1 MDRNVTAVQI
11 SAWGDQVIEGEYAG
25 HPGLLYEASPAALRD
40 LLISTANDQW
50 GDRDYLVQGDRRI
63 THREFRAAVPAA
75 AALLIDA
82 GVQRGDRVMLHTYNR
97 LEFVLATWATW
108 WIGAVPVY
116 ANRWWSSSEIEHG
129 LRVTKPALVLSDAPE
144 LVDAQC
150 PVMQLTTMESTWAQ
164 ASSGSAGAEDVS
176 LDEPGLILFTSGS
189 SGAPKAV
196 ELSVRSL
203 IVNQQN
209 LLVRSRRLPHQ
220 LDSTAPQ
227 SVSLLCT
234 PLFHIGGVSN
244 LLTNLITGGRLVL
257 TAGRF
262 DATEILRLI
271 ESERVQTWGGV
282 PTMAIRILEHPD
294 FESFDLS
301 SLRSFPLGGA
311 PLPAAL
317 LERMMT
323 KLPQLKKRGLANTW
337 GMTETGGFMTVAG
350 NADLHARPG
359 TVGKPYPVVEVRIA
373 DPDEHGSGEV
383 LVRAPT
389 VMLGYL
395 GIDDGTVDGE
405 GWLHT
410 GDLGHLD
417 ADGYLYLD
425 GRSKDIVIRGGENI
439 ACVHVEQLLL
449 KHPSVIEAA
458 VFGVPHDDLGE
469 ELVAAVTYRVG
480 EPVDVEALR
489 EHCVGQLAYF
499 EIPSLW
505 RITDVP
511 LPTLAGEKLNK
522 KAIRADFLAS
532 KKDR

>member
-1 MDRNVTAVQI
+1 MDRNVTAIQTP
-11 SAWGDQVIEGEYAG
+11 AWGEQVVDGRYAG
-25 HPGLLYEASPAALRD
+25 HPGLLYDVSPAALRE
-40 LLISTANDQW
+40 LLDSDSHHHW

-63 THREFRAAVPAA
+63 SHRVFRATVPAA
-75 AALLIDA
+75 AALLVDA

-97 LEFVLATWATW
+97 PEFVLATWAAW

-116 ANRWWSSSEIEHG
+116 ANRWWSASEIEHG
-129 LRVTKPALVLSDAPE
+129 LRVTTPALVLSDAPE
-144 LVDAQC
+144 LIKAHC
-150 PVMQLTTMESTWAQ
+150 PVVQLTTLDSLWATN
-164 ASSGSAGAEDVS
+164 ASGPRSADDVA

-203 IVNQQN
+203 IANQQN
-209 LLVRSRRLPHQ
+209 LLGRSRKLPQYFDH
-220 LDSTAPQ
+220 TAPQ
-227 SVSLLCT
+227 KVSLVCT

-262 DATEILRLI
+262 DTTEILRLI
-271 ESERVQTWGGV
+271 ETEQVQTWGGV
-282 PTMAIRILEHPD
+282 PTMAIRLLEHPD
-294 FESFDLS
+294 FESYDLT

-317 LERMMT
+317 LERMMA

-359 TVGKPYPVVEVRIA
+359 TVGKPYPVVELRIS

-389 VMLGYL
+389 VMLGYV
-395 GIDDGTVDGE
+395 GIDDGTVDAG

-417 ADGYLYLD
+417 DDGYLYLD

-439 ACVHVEQLLL
+439 ACVHVEQHLLR
-449 KHPSVIEAA
+449 HPSVIEVA
-458 VFGVPHDDLGE
+458 VFGVPHDELGE
-469 ELVAAVTYRVG
+469 ELVAVVSHRAG
-480 EPVDVEALR
+480 EPVDAESLR
-489 EHCVGQLAYF
+489 AHCAGQLAYF

-505 RITDVP
+505 RISDSP
-511 LPTLAGEKLNK
+511 LPTLAGEKLDK
-522 KAIRADFLAS
+522 KAIRANFLAS
-532 KKDR
+532 VDER